1 MQYEDKENIVYMK
14 TTTKTNKASAIQ
26 LCWVNMLEPFQENG
40 PQLLPCQ
47 RLCAHQDC
55 CQI

>member
-26 LCWVNMLEPFQENG
+26 LRWVNMLEPFQENG
-40 PQLLPCQ
+40 PLLLPCQ